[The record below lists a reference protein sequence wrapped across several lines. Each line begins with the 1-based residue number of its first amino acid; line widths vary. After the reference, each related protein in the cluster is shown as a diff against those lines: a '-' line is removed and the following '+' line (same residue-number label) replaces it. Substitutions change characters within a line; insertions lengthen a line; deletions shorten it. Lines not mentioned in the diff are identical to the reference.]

1 MAKKLK
7 DLSYVEEASLYNTDS
22 DQIEKL
28 CEDIKMLKVKE
39 ETMWKQQSHIEW
51 LKEEDP
57 M

>member
-7 DLSYVEEASLYNTDS
+7 DLSYVEEAGLYSTDS

-39 ETMWKQQSHIEW
+39 ETMWKQQSNIEW
-51 LKEEDP
+51 LKKEDP